1 MNYRGNTKMN
11 SSRTFNKPKN
21 TKYALK
27 RIADYLLKFKWW
39 LLIALILTIL
49 SNVFSLLGPLL
60 SGYAIG
66 AIELGEGKVNFDE
79 MYKYAILLI
88 VFYILSSVFSYIL
101 ALLMMRI
108 SKKIVFKLREDAFR
122 KILMLPVSYFDTNQ
136 TGDIISKISYDI
148 DTINTSLSTDLI
160 HISTSIITVIG
171 SFVSML
177 FISPLLVLIFVVT
190 IPISLLFTRYMI
202 RKTSTLFRKRS
213 YELGQLNGFVEE
225 KFTGIKSIKSY
236 GITLEIEE
244 KFDKQNKEATNAS
257 YLAEYYSSS
266 TGPGVNFINNLSLS
280 LICIFGSLLFIF
292 TDFSLQQMSSFVL
305 YSRKFSG
312 PINEVANIFTDLQ
325 SALAAGERVFNL
337 IDEAPELP
345 DKEEAKN
352 LEEVK
357 GLIEFKKVDFSYVV
371 NKPIIKNLNFKAKPG
386 EVVAIVGPTGAG
398 KTTIVNLLM
407 RFYDINSGTI
417 MLDNTNIYD
426 IKRRDLR
433 FAYTMVLQDTWL
445 FEGTVFENLAY
456 GKEDATLDEVINAAK
471 LANIHGFIKRLPN
484 GYDTILSDNGI
495 NISKGQKQLLT
506 IARAMLLDAKM
517 LILDEAT
524 SNVDTRTEIKI
535 QDAMKNLMKDK
546 TCFIIA
552 HRLSTIK
559 NADLILVV
567 KDGNII
573 EQGNHQDLIQQKGF
587 YYELFNS
594 QFK

>member
-11 SSRTFNKPKN
+11 SSRTFSKPKN

-27 RIADYLLKFKWW
+27 RIADYMFKFKWW
-39 LLIALILTIL
+39 LILAFILTIL
-49 SNVFSLLGPLL
+49 SNSFSLLGPLL

-66 AIELGEGKVNFDE
+66 AIELGLGKVNFDE

-88 VFYILSSVFSYIL
+88 IFYILSAIFSYIL
-101 ALLMMRI
+101 SILMMHI

-122 KILMLPVSYFDTNQ
+122 KILMLPVSYFDTNL
-136 TGDIISKISYDI
+136 TGDIISKMSYDI

-171 SFVSML
+171 SFISMI
-177 FISPLLVLIFVVT
+177 FISPLLVLVFVVT

-213 YELGQLNGFVEE
+213 YELGELNGFVEE
-225 KFTGIKSIKSY
+225 KFTGIKSIKAY
-236 GITLEIEE
+236 GIDEEIKD
-244 KFDKQNKEATNAS
+244 KFDKQNKEATRAS

-280 LICIFGSLLFIF
+280 LICIFGSLLFIKGNF
-292 TDFSLQQMSSFVL
+292 TLQQMSSFVL

-325 SALAAGERVFNL
+325 SALAAGERVFTL
-337 IDEAPELP
+337 IDETPEAL
-345 DKEEAKN
+345 DRSDVVE
-352 LEEVK
+352 LEKVD
-357 GLIEFKKVDFSYVV
+357 GLIEFKNVDFSYVV
-371 NKPIIKNLNFKAKPG
+371 NKPIIKNLNFEARPG
-386 EVVAIVGPTGAG
+386 QVIAIVGPTGAG

-407 RFYDINSGTI
+407 RFYDIQKGTI
-417 MLDNTNIYD
+417 LLDNVDIYD
-426 IKRRDLR
+426 IKRKDLR
-433 FAYTMVLQDTWL
+433 LAYTMVLQDTWL
-445 FEGTVFENLAY
+445 FEGTVFDNLAY
-456 GKEDATLDEVINAAK
+456 GKKDATLEEVIEAAK

-535 QDAMKNLMKDK
+535 QEAMKNLMKDK

-552 HRLSTIK
+552 HRLSTIR

-573 EQGNHQDLIQQKGF
+573 EQGNHNELLKKQGF
-587 YYELFNS
+587 YYELFNA

>member
-1 MNYRGNTKMN
+1 MNYRGNAKMN

-39 LLIALILTIL
+39 LIIALILTIL

-190 IPISLLFTRYMI
+190 IPISLFFTRYMI

-225 KFTGIKSIKSY
+225 KLTGIKSIKAY
-236 GITLEIEE
+236 GIVMEIEE
-244 KFDKQNKEATNAS
+244 KFDKQNKEATKAS

-337 IDEAPELP
+337 IDETPELP
-345 DKEEAKN
+345 DKEEAKE

-484 GYDTILSDNGI
+484 GYNTVLSDNGI

-573 EQGNHQDLIQQKGF
+573 EQGNHQDLLKQKGF

>member
-1 MNYRGNTKMN
+1 MNYRGNAKMN

-39 LLIALILTIL
+39 LIIALILTIL

-190 IPISLLFTRYMI
+190 IPISLFFTRYMI

-225 KFTGIKSIKSY
+225 KFTGIKSIKAY
-236 GITLEIEE
+236 GITMEIEE
-244 KFDKQNKEATNAS
+244 KFDKQNKEATKSS

-337 IDEAPELP
+337 IDEATELP
-345 DKEEAKN
+345 DKEEAKD

-456 GKEDATLDEVINAAK
+456 GKEDATLDEVVNAAK

-484 GYDTILSDNGI
+484 GYNTVLSDNGI

-573 EQGNHQDLIQQKGF
+573 EQGNHQDLLKQKGF